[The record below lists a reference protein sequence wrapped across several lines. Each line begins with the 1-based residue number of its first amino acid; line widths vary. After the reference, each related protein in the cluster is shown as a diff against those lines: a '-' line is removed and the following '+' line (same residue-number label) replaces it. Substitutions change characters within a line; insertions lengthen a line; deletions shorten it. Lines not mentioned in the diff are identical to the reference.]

1 MEKSR
6 ILFVTQEITP
16 FLNET
21 TLAETVRKISQG
33 VHEKD
38 KEIRIFMPRFGV
50 INERRHQLHE
60 VIRLSGMNLI
70 VNDADHPLII
80 KVASIP
86 QARIQVYFID
96 NEEFFKR
103 KRVFSDEDNKFSK
116 DNDER
121 SIFFC
126 RGVVETV
133 KKLGWKPD
141 IVHCHG
147 WMTSLLPLYLK
158 NMYKDDPH
166 FNNAKTMYTV
176 YDNGNNE
183 KLPKNFMDK
192 LAFDDIPTE
201 DIVNKE
207 NPSIDSLNYL
217 GVQWSD
223 IIGIGSKA
231 INPELESYIVES
243 GKPILGLQ
251 DEECLVEAHQDFYDK
266 VLNENGV
273 LAE

>member
-103 KRVFSDEDNKFSK
+103 KRVFTDEDDKFSK

-176 YDNGNNE
+176 YDDGNNE

>member
-103 KRVFSDEDNKFSK
+103 KRVFTDEDNKFSI

-176 YDNGNNE
+176 YDDGNNE

-201 DIVNKE
+201 NIVNKE

-223 IIGIGSKA
+223 IVGIGSKT

-251 DEECLVEAHQDFYDK
+251 EEECLVEAHQDFYDK

>member
-103 KRVFSDEDNKFSK
+103 KRVFTDEDNKFSI